1 MSDDPLAAMAAE
13 HEVDQVREAMMAKA
27 RAQADALS
35 GRATDEANSEAEAAA
50 EPEPEAAPVKKVKQ
64 PQRASFTVAA
74 GDEGPVVMLK
84 AAMRGDQDVQV
95 RRDHGALL
103 LLLRRLLRRRRRL
116 LLLLLLVV
124 LVLLMVVVLLVLLL
138 LLLLLRPVL
147 LLQPLADC
155 HPRSWL

>member
-103 LLLRRLLRRRRRL
+103 LLL
-116 LLLLLLVV
+116 LVV
-124 LVLLMVVVLLVLLL
+124 LVLLMVVVLLVLLLLL